1 MLAAMRPSTRYAR
14 SGELN
19 IAYQVIGNG
28 PLDIVYIPGWVS
40 NLDYAWEFARMVHVF
55 ERLSAFARLIL
66 FDKRGTGLSDRN
78 VGFPTLEQR
87 MQDVQA
93 VMDAAGSQRA
103 VLMGTSE
110 GGNMCM
116 LFAATYP
123 ERTVALVLNGCFAK
137 GLWEEDYPWGKTAQQ
152 VEEELISMARDWGG
166 AFDLSNAAPSL
177 VEDKE
182 ARDWL
187 AGYLRNSASPQ
198 DAIALW
204 RWNTEIDVRNILS
217 AIHVPTLVLH
227 RKGDRWVNVE
237 EGRFVADRI
246 QGAKWVELPGDDHLI
261 WAGDA
266 DRVLDEIEEFL
277 TGIRPE
283 PTSERILLTVLFTD
297 IVGSTHMAAELGDRR
312 WRALLEL
319 HDDTVRKELRR
330 FAGTE
335 VNTTGD
341 GFVAAFLGPT
351 KAIQCASAIRDG
363 AGEIGLSVRA
373 ALHTG
378 ECERRGSDL
387 SGIAVHL
394 AARLLNFAEAGDII
408 VSRTVKDLVVGSG
421 VAFEERGEPKL
432 RDVPGNWQIFA
443 AILTSSIR
451 PS

>member
-1 MLAAMRPSTRYAR
+1 MLFWRMRPSTRYAR

-19 IAYQVIGNG
+19 IAYQVVGDG
-28 PLDIVYIPGWVS
+28 PIDIIYVPGWVS
-40 NLDYAWEFARMVHVF
+40 NLDHAWEFPRMVHVF

-93 VMDAAGSQRA
+93 VMNAAGSRRA

-123 ERTVALVLNGCFAK
+123 ERTVALVLNGSFAK
-137 GLWEEDYPWGKTAQQ
+137 GLWAADYPWAKTPEQ
-152 VEEELISMARDWGG
+152 VEEELASLARDWGG

-177 VEDKE
+177 VDDRQ
-182 ARDWL
+182 AREWL

-204 RWNTEIDVRNILS
+204 RWNTEIDVRSILS

-227 RKGDRWVNVE
+227 RTGDRWVNVE
-237 EGRFVADRI
+237 EGRFVANGI
-246 QGAKWVELPGDDHLI
+246 QGAKWAELPGDDHVI
-261 WAGDA
+261 WAGDT
-266 DRVLDEIEEFL
+266 DRTLDEIEEFL

-283 PTSERILLTVLFTD
+283 PASQRILLTVLFTD
-297 IVGSTHMAAELGDRR
+297 IVGSTSLAAELGDGQ
-312 WRALLEL
+312 WRDLLL
-319 HDDTVRKELRR
+319 RHNDVVRMELRR
-330 FAGTE
+330 FEGAE

-341 GFVAAFLGPT
+341 GFLAAFQAPT
-351 KAIQCASAIRDG
+351 KAIRCAGAIRDH
-363 AGEIGLSVRA
+363 AREIGLDIRA

-378 ECERRGSDL
+378 ECERRGNDL

-394 AARLLNFAEAGDII
+394 ASRLLAHAGTGDVI

-421 VAFEERGEPKL
+421 IVFEERAELQL
-432 RDVPGNWQIFA
+432 RDVPGTWQIYA
-443 AILTSSIR
+443 AN
-451 PS
+451 PEPE